1 MDHPSFCDVKSR
13 KILNSEREVILAL
26 IWTISSIASHRHLIN
41 SGGTHDPCY
50 VRTVGRTGQFVGL
63 VCSSEGLDELN
74 DMNVYLKCGL

>member
-13 KILNSEREVILAL
+13 KICNREWEVILPL
-26 IWTISSIASHRHLIN
+26 IRTILSIVSHRHLKN

-63 VCSSEGLDELN
+63 ICSGEGLDELN